1 MRYAAASPT
10 RTEEKPS
17 KMKIYDLKDMQK
29 ETDQEDKDNEEDK
42 NKNEDN
48 DDIKGYDT
56 VDLSAYDEVTT
67 TARLDKGRPSCNI
80 HY

>member
-1 MRYAAASPT
+1 MRYAATSPT

-29 ETDQEDKDNEEDK
+29 ETDPEDKDKDDDK
-42 NKNEDN
+42 DN
-48 DDIKGYDT
+48 DDDTKGYDS
-56 VDLSAYDEVTT
+56 VDLSGYDEVTT
-67 TARLDKGRPSCNI
+67 TARLDKGRPLCYV

>member
-1 MRYAAASPT
+1 MRYAAASPV

-17 KMKIYDLKDMQK
+17 KMKIYDLKDMKK
-29 ETDQEDKDNEEDK
+29 EIDQGDKDKD
-42 NKNEDN
+42 EDN
-48 DDIKGYDT
+48 DDTKGYDS

-67 TARLDKGRPSCNI
+67 TARLDKGRSSCCI